1 VDVDGDGNCFF
12 RALAKL
18 VYWDEQDE
26 QEQEHGRARQE
37 TIRYMREHRE
47 EFDQFVRG
55 VDFDSYVD
63 RMSREGTYVEGE
75 IELMAAANTFNVRI
89 SVYGRSEDHDRTF
102 APLKSND
109 ETRDVCM
116 AHDQAKQHYFV
127 LERMEPAPTARGG
140 LTRFGLGRARARP
153 PTTAPAAHDAGI
165 DYGVLAADI
174 AAPVLSTSLMPPVHA
189 VLLLDDVPPPP
200 PDDVPPPPPDDVP
213 PPPPDGEPPSLLTA
227 TLRLPPDP
235 PPHLNAA
242 LCRET
247 EAATAAA
254 AAAST
259 ADAGCSGSNTPRPQ
273 RPLGAKY
280 SGIVER
286 IRNRKADKAST
297 RLMQQ

>member
-1 VDVDGDGNCFF
+1 
-12 RALAKL
+12 
-18 VYWDEQDE
+18 
-26 QEQEHGRARQE
+26 
-37 TIRYMREHRE
+37 MREHRE
-47 EFDQFVRG
+47 EFDQFVHG

-75 IELMAAANTFNVRI
+75 LELMAAANTFNVSI
-89 SVYGRSEDHDRTF
+89 SVYGRSENHDRTF
-102 APLKSND
+102 APLISND
-109 ETRDVCM
+109 ETRDVYM
-116 AHDQAKQHYFV
+116 AHDQAAQHYFV

-140 LTRFGLGRARARP
+140 LTRFGLVRARARP
-153 PTTAPAAHDAGI
+153 PTAAPAAHDAGI

-189 VLLLDDVPPPP
+189 VLPLDDVPPPP

-213 PPPPDGEPPSLLTA
+213 PPPPDGEPASLLTA

-254 AAAST
+254 AASID
-259 ADAGCSGSNTPRPQ
+259 DAGSNTPKPQ
-273 RPLGAKY
+273 RPLGARY

-286 IRNRKADKAST
+286 IRNRKAEKAGT
-297 RLMQQ
+297 LLMQQ